1 MMDQTIV
8 HGKNFS
14 TGKENTLIIFSH
26 FINKMEVRVALEILV
41 YLMFKQTGLRLQ
53 IPTISMILSPWKRL
67 IRS

>member
-14 TGKENTLIIFSH
+14 TGKENTLKIFSH